1 MKQGAGNRR
10 QELGGKGQKGGKAE
24 GRKGRTAKEAL
35 GAEGAKEA
43 KELAPAPCV
52 HNAYPYAWKRRGD
65 NILLPEM
72 LGKGEM

>member
-1 MKQGAGNRR
+1 MRGS
-10 QELGGKGQKGGKAE
+10 
-24 GRKGRTAKEAL
+24 GRKWSKGEKGRRAERAEKAKEAQ
-35 GAEGAKEA
+35 GAKEAKEA